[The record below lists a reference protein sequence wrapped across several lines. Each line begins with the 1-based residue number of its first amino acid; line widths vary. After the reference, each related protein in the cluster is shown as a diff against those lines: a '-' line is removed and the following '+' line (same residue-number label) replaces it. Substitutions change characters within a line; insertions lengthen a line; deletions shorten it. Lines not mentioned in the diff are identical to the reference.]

1 MKKTRLFTTC
11 ILLTV
16 TATMLSACNAAENIV
31 DQNTIIENTLTN
43 NTTTENTTEPQ
54 NQENTSSPQENN
66 SINSSKSDNE
76 GIAEEQHSTLSYTIG
91 QQLFEKQYERVYST
105 QQDYS
110 IQLTDQFYLME
121 EEPGKDVVV
130 YKDNEA
136 IMMRVEVLSQNE
148 WTYDDAL
155 EKSISFLTASSKD
168 NSYAPLNLPA
178 IINTKSFIQYDS
190 YVVENESDKVVL
202 LLVKLDEKIIR
213 LTIFDDY
220 ITNVSEAFLIQAT
233 TIQ

>member
-1 MKKTRLFTTC
+1 MKKTRLFSTC

-66 SINSSKSDNE
+66 STNTSTSDE

-91 QQLFEKQYERVYST
+91 KQPFEKQYERVYST
-105 QQDYS
+105 QQDFS

-148 WTYDDAL
+148 WKYDDAL

-178 IINTKSFIQYDS
+178 KINTKSFIQYDS